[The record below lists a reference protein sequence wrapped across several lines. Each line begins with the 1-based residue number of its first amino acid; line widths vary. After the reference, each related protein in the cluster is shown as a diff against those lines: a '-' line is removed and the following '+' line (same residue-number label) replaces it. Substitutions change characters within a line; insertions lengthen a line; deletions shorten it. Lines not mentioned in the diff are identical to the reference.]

1 MKKITLLILLITSI
15 GFSQTNPIDFETAGN
30 GASWEWFVFEND
42 TPALEFVENPNTTG
56 NTSATVAKITVKQGG
71 ANYAGTRTDDQGT
84 FDLSEENSTVRIW
97 VYKTVISDVGIKFEQ
112 GAASTG
118 EFKVANT
125 KINEWE
131 EIIFDM
137 SPKIGEAQS
146 TGITGV
152 VVFPDFAA
160 RTQDNIIYFDNI
172 TFSPK
177 SSLPVTTALPIDFE
191 TATTWGDFNGGVVTT
206 ETNPFNNADN
216 TSANVGKMVKSAGEV
231 YGGSSLVLSAPIDFA
246 NNDTFTMKVYSPR
259 VGAKVLLK
267 VENSED
273 AGVNFEKEVLT
284 TVANAWETLTF
295 DYAAIS
301 KTDAYD
307 KLVLIFDN
315 GTQGDGSA
323 NFTFYLDDIAISK
336 SGESSVTIALPIDFE
351 TATTW
356 GDFNGGV
363 VTTETNPFNNADNT
377 SANVGKM
384 VKSAGEVY
392 GGSSLVLSAPIDF
405 ANNDTFTM
413 KVYSPRVGAKVL
425 LKVENSGD
433 AGVNFEKEV
442 LTTVANAWETL
453 TFDYAAISKTA
464 AYDKLVLIFDNG
476 TQGDGSANFT
486 FYMDDIIVSSSATA
500 SVGDNKLL
508 NVSMY
513 PNPTSSRLTISAQ
526 STIKSAAVYNLLGK
540 QVMSLK
546 INKNSESI
554 DVSNL
559 ATGMYLIKYTIGNAV
574 GTAKFIKQ

>member
-231 YGGSSLVLSAPIDFA
+231 ILQ
-246 NNDTFTMKVYSPR
+246 
-259 VGAKVLLK
+259 
-267 VENSED
+267 E
-273 AGVNFEKEVLT
+273 
-284 TVANAWETLTF
+284 
-295 DYAAIS
+295 
-301 KTDAYD
+301 
-307 KLVLIFDN
+307 
-315 GTQGDGSA
+315 
-323 NFTFYLDDIAISK
+323 
-336 SGESSVTIALPIDFE
+336 
-351 TATTW
+351 
-356 GDFNGGV
+356 
-363 VTTETNPFNNADNT
+363 
-377 SANVGKM
+377 
-384 VKSAGEVY
+384 
-392 GGSSLVLSAPIDF
+392 
-405 ANNDTFTM
+405 
-413 KVYSPRVGAKVL
+413 
-425 LKVENSGD
+425 
-433 AGVNFEKEV
+433 
-442 LTTVANAWETL
+442 
-453 TFDYAAISKTA
+453 
-464 AYDKLVLIFDNG
+464 
-476 TQGDGSANFT
+476 
-486 FYMDDIIVSSSATA
+486 
-500 SVGDNKLL
+500 
-508 NVSMY
+508 
-513 PNPTSSRLTISAQ
+513 
-526 STIKSAAVYNLLGK
+526 
-540 QVMSLK
+540 
-546 INKNSESI
+546 
-554 DVSNL
+554 
-559 ATGMYLIKYTIGNAV
+559 
-574 GTAKFIKQ
+574 